1 MHDRVQPARIPAAI
15 VVHDHDRT
23 TPAELHPGYP
33 RTIPSAEQP
42 QRSRGGIRPCGLADP
57 FLRERGR
64 RVVVQ
69 LPHQQPQ
76 PLSGDPRA
84 GSAGTGRNPPAA
96 RSGSAP
102 PARRRAA
109 RDPRS
114 RQRVPESTAPTAGG
128 RRRLAVGVIGHL
140 EGSNQAADQR
150 SCSARLTTTL
160 TAATGR
166 RRRPGSRS
174 AQSRSRTGQAA
185 RRRRPPG
192 VHQPLGTDVNG
203 GDDLVAVAGC
213 ADQNAGLW
221 VMPEHH
227 RPGLHRGSAARS
239 PPTRAG
245 ALRTATHFDPAGRE
259 PASRTGETLRILR
272 MAADVPLNRAEIVD
286 AGAGVTLK
294 QAHHG
299 PVTRLPLQRHDSGS
313 LRGTVVSRSVQAD
326 RSGSSQVRRDGPS
339 AELLGQRDDDPLGA
353 TEVASRH
360 GGSPVWS
367 RGLSWPMVFMG
378 RSQRQIL

>member
-1 MHDRVQPARIPAAI
+1 MSRYRPESARGTIGISTTSPAASSA
-15 VVHDHDRT
+15 R
-23 TPAELHPGYP
+23 P
-33 RTIPSAEQP
+33 TITAACT
-42 QRSRGGIRPCGLADP
+42 GINGAHGRRPEAA
-57 FLRERGR
+57 RGR
-64 RVVVQ
+64 R
-69 LPHQQPQ
+69 H
-76 PLSGDPRA
+76 
-84 GSAGTGRNPPAA
+84 
-96 RSGSAP
+96 RSPGGL
-102 PARRRAA
+102 
-109 RDPRS
+109 
-114 RQRVPESTAPTAGG
+114 ESG
-128 RRRLAVGVIGHL
+128 RRSKVLLGPANDDVDG
-140 EGSNQAADQR
+140 
-150 SCSARLTTTL
+150 
-160 TAATGR
+160 ATGR

-239 PPTRAG
+239 PPIRAG

-367 RGLSWPMVFMG
+367 RGLSWPLVSWDGASARFSTPGTCRVPGTSSDHIAVSG
-378 RSQRQIL
+378 RWRRIRRRTPAGPIPRVRRPR